1 MEKLPPSAA
10 APTTAKAMA
19 ELGAGLTVGDLLA
32 GTVRGDAM
40 PTELA
45 DMVRYIASRREAAA
59 EVVDLGRLALMP
71 ENAELRPFVRVI
83 GEYGRVLR
91 GDARTHG
98 VPRTAP
104 RDRNGSARFV
114 DVARSRLP
122 RPECVPGD
130 ERGGHGRRR
139 LPPTRGRCYGSCQ
152 G

>member
-59 EVVDLGRLALMP
+59 EVVDLGRIALMP

-83 GEYGRVLR
+83 GEMDGYFVEMR
-91 GDARTHG
+91 ARMEFPG
-98 VPRTAP
+98 GPAGP
-104 RDRNGSARFV
+104 K
-114 DVARSRLP
+114 RLGAI
-122 RPECVPGD
+122 R
-130 ERGGHGRRR
+130 
-139 LPPTRGRCYGSCQ
+139 
-152 G
+152 